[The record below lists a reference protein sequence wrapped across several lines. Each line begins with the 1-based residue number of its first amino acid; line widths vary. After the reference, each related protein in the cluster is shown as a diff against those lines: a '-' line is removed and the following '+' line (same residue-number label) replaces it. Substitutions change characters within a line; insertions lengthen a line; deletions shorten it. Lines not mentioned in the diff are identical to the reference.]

1 MMYTIAGKM
10 KLFKGCESEYKKRHD
25 EIWPELSSLL
35 RDSGIH
41 DYHIFLDRESLFLFA
56 IFKTDDPSKLTSL
69 PSHPVM
75 QRWWQYMKDIME
87 TNPDGSPVNIP
98 LTEVFSMQ

>member
-1 MMYTIAGKM
+1 MHIIGSRM
-10 KLFKGCESEYKKRHD
+10 KLFKGFEKEYQKRHD
-25 EIWPELSSLL
+25 EIWPQLVTLL
-35 RDSGIH
+35 HAAGIRE
-41 DYHIFLDRESLFLFA
+41 YYIFLDEASLDLFA
-56 IFKTDDPSKLTSL
+56 ILKTDDPDKLNDL

-98 LTEVFSMQ
+98 LRQVFALK